1 MYLAY
6 FILVE
11 HSPIRD
17 FITEEQRV
25 DIVKQLNDNGV
36 AYYEV
41 RKEVYKIKEMHVIKL
56 ERII

>member
-11 HSPIRD
+11 HAPIKD
-17 FITEEQRV
+17 FITEQQRI

-36 AYYEV
+36 VYYEV

-56 ERII
+56 DRII

>member
-17 FITEEQRV
+17 FITEQQRV
-25 DIVKQLNDNGV
+25 DIIKQLNDNGV

-41 RKEVYKIKEMHVIKL
+41 RKEVYKIKEMYIIKL
-56 ERII
+56 DKVI

>member
-11 HSPIRD
+11 HAPIKD
-17 FITEEQRV
+17 FITEQQRI

-41 RKEVYKIKEMHVIKL
+41 RKEVYKIKEMHVVRL

>member
-11 HSPIRD
+11 HAPIRD
-17 FITEEQRV
+17 FITEQQRI
-25 DIVKQLNDNGV
+25 DIIKQLNNNGV

-41 RKEVYKIKEMHVIKL
+41 RNEVYKIKEMHVIRL
-56 ERII
+56 DRII

>member
-11 HSPIRD
+11 HAPIKD
-17 FITEEQRV
+17 FITEQQRI
-25 DIVKQLNDNGV
+25 DIIKQLNNNGV

-56 ERII
+56 NRII